1 MPCSSVCWPEL
12 VRFSPSN
19 VRKATHTQHLHAVSP
34 FVHVDLLSVE
44 CLSCIEAVGHDEE
57 TEKEIDRHI
66 RRLNSTERQALED
79 GIAKTAEEIDQILD
93 EAKSL
98 GCEVKDNLK
107 ELGEIG
113 DTDPL
118 DEEATPSDVCK
129 PIIAELEEAKMKLLV
144 LKAVK
149 TLDDDICFSEMS
161 ESREERK
168 KRSIETQAT
177 LSSIDEQL
185 ERGAKLLGK
194 VKSEDKIP
202 RKRRKNYDRLTS

>member
-1 MPCSSVCWPEL
+1 MSTTSC
-12 VRFSPSN
+12 
-19 VRKATHTQHLHAVSP
+19 
-34 FVHVDLLSVE
+34 SVE

-57 TEKEIDRHI
+57 TEKEIDSHI
-66 RRLNSTERQALED
+66 RRLNSTELQVLED
-79 GIAKTAEEIDQILD
+79 GIAKTAEEIDQITD

-98 GCEVKDNLK
+98 GCEVKDT

-118 DEEATPSDVCK
+118 DEEAPPSDVCK
-129 PIIAELEEAKMKLLV
+129 PILAELKEATMKHLL

-149 TLDDDICFSEMS
+149 TLDDDIRFSEMS

-194 VKSEDKIP
+194 VKSADKIP
-202 RKRRKNYDRLTS
+202 RKRRKNYDRLTSKNRGCIIWLFFICREFSAG